1 MQGAERQEEFEMPTR
16 AKKSGPGATPVRTIA
31 QGYFDYVTQLIRSV
45 DMDKLDAVVQ
55 RLREAREGG
64 SCVYV
69 MGNGGSAATASHFAN
84 DLGKLPRKAGQAP
97 IRAVSL
103 TDNVAWVTALA
114 NDEGYEN
121 IFTGQ
126 LDRLLQN
133 GDVVIVISASG
144 NSTNLVRA
152 VELAKQ
158 RGADT
163 IAVLGFTGGKLRGM
177 ADIAL
182 LIPSRPGYYGPV
194 EDVHLVIEHVITD
207 CLARF

>member
-1 MQGAERQEEFEMPTR
+1 MP
-16 AKKSGPGATPVRTIA
+16 AKARKIGPGATPVHAVA
-31 QGYFDYVTQLIRSV
+31 QEYFAYVTQLIRSV

-55 RLREAREGG
+55 RLHAAREGG

-84 DLGKLPRKAGQAP
+84 DLGKLPRKPGQAP

-144 NSTNLVRA
+144 NSINLIRA
-152 VELAKQ
+152 VEMARQ

-163 IAVLGFTGGKLRGM
+163 IAILGFTGGKLRGA
-177 ADIAL
+177 ADITL